1 MHPAEYFFIAENC
14 PSAQAPGSTGFR
26 LCSAERESLSGAKP
40 SNRSSNRRNNSRQPR
55 FPPRLLL
62 APCAKLRLSFSRSFG
77 STPIPVQESSR
88 MKLGSLALLLTL
100 LVLSPSASAQAFPPT
115 PRPIT
120 IDDYFQIQ
128 AIHDP
133 QLSPDT
139 QWVAYSVDKS
149 TLKTDKSETR
159 IWMVPISGGDSL
171 PMTAEGVSSSHPRW
185 SPDGKLLA
193 FLSARNEG
201 KTQVWLLNRL
211 GGEAQQLTDTPQD
224 VEDFS
229 WSRDGR
235 RMVLV
240 LKDPTPE
247 ELDAAKEK
255 LTSAAHSVGAAEDD
269 PQDKDKKPKSKEPW
283 VIDRLQFKVDELGY
297 LDRRRSHLYVFDV
310 AKKSLVQVTS
320 GDFDDTEPAWSPDS
334 KLLAFTSNR
343 STPDPD
349 LTYNSDIWVVAANNT
364 DKGSHLTQITTNPG
378 IDMSPTWSPDG
389 KSIAYVTMLDP
400 KLFDYAT
407 RHLAVSPAAGGP
419 AKILTLSLD
428 RMVTSPHFFGA
439 GEFISFLADNDGA
452 QILYTADPA
461 SGGIMRLDTQRN
473 LLPLPEPVLRTVN
486 GYSASTGSD
495 RIAVA
500 QIATPGRPDELFSI
514 IDGKYT
520 QITHTNDALFSQLKL
535 LPGEYVH
542 FKSKDGTQVFGY
554 LYKPLDFVPSK
565 RYPTLLIPHGGPVWA
580 YYAEFSHLAQ
590 LYAANGYA
598 VLFPN
603 PRGSTG
609 YGQDYC
615 KAIYADWGNKDFQ
628 DDMAMVDYA
637 IEQGLADP
645 DKLGVGGWSY
655 GGISTDFIITQTT
668 RFKAAI
674 SGAGASE
681 FSSLYGH
688 DQYQKD
694 YETELGL
701 PWEAQAAWIRVS
713 PFRNVAKVTTPTLF
727 MGGNIDWNVP
737 ILGGEQMYQ
746 ALKRLGRTTELVVYP
761 DEYHEFKLPSHIK
774 DRLERNL
781 AWYAHFVKGDPAP
794 ARPAPSPKSRE

>member
-1 MHPAEYFFIAENC
+1 
-14 PSAQAPGSTGFR
+14 
-26 LCSAERESLSGAKP
+26 
-40 SNRSSNRRNNSRQPR
+40 
-55 FPPRLLL
+55 
-62 APCAKLRLSFSRSFG
+62 
-77 STPIPVQESSR
+77 
-88 MKLGSLALLLTL
+88 MKLGSLAL
-100 LVLSPSASAQAFPPT
+100 VLAAFIFPTGGSAQSSPLS

-128 AIHDP
+128 AVHDP
-133 QLSPDT
+133 QLSPDGT
-139 QWVAYSVDKS
+139 WVAYAVDQA
-149 TLKTDKSETR
+149 TLKTDKNETR
-159 IWMVPISGGDSL
+159 IWMVPSIGGDSL
-171 PMTAEGVSSSHPRW
+171 PMTAEGVSSTHPRW
-185 SPDGKLLA
+185 RPDGKFLA

-211 GGEAQQLTDTPQD
+211 GGEAQQLTDTVQD
-224 VEDFS
+224 VQDFS
-229 WSRDGR
+229 WSPDGH

-255 LTSAAHSVGAAEDD
+255 SAAAHSSTASDFDSE
-269 PQDKDKKPKSKEPW
+269 DKKPKPKRPW
-283 VIDRLQFKVDELGY
+283 VIDRLQFKVDEVGY
-297 LDRRRSHLYVFDV
+297 LDRRRTHLYVFDA
-310 AKKSLVQVTS
+310 AKKSLIQVTS

-349 LTYNSDIWVVAANNT
+349 LNYNTDIWAVSAANT
-364 DKGSHLTQITTNPG
+364 DGGTHLTQITTNPG
-378 IDMSPTWSPDG
+378 IDNSPTWSLDG
-389 KSIAYVTMLDP
+389 KSIAYVTMLEP

-407 RHLAVSPAAGGP
+407 RHLAVSPAVGGP
-419 AKILTLSLD
+419 AKVLTLSLD

-439 GEFISFLADNDGA
+439 GGFISFIADNDGA
-452 QILYTADPA
+452 QILYMADPA
-461 SGGIMRLDTQRN
+461 GRGTMRLDT
-473 LLPLPEPVLRTVN
+473 PPYISSLPESGIRTIN
-486 GYSASTGSD
+486 GYSISNGSD
-495 RIAVA
+495 RVAIAQVA
-500 QIATPGRPDELFSI
+500 MPERPDELFSI
-514 IDGKYT
+514 IDGRYR
-520 QITHTNDALFSQLKL
+520 QITHMNDALFSQLKFTRA
-535 LPGEYVH
+535 EYVH
-542 FKSKDGTQVFGY
+542 FKSKDGTQVSGY
-554 LYKPLDFVPSK
+554 LYKPLDYVSGQK
-565 RYPTLLIPHGGPVWA
+565 YPTLLIPHGGPVWA

-637 IEQGLADP
+637 IEQGIADP

-674 SGAGASE
+674 SGAGAAE

-701 PWEAQAAWIRVS
+701 PWEAQAAWIKIS

-761 DEYHEFKLPSHIK
+761 DEYHEFTLPSHIK

-794 ARPAPSPKSRE
+794 ARPIPTPKSSD